1 MKFVKGM
8 VIGAMAGAGA
18 IMMYMETTNKTKK
31 TLMKKGKQMAR
42 KMGIM

>member
-8 VIGAMAGAGA
+8 LIGTMISAGAY
-18 IMMYMETTNKTKK
+18 MMYMEASNKTKK
-31 TLMKKGKQMAR
+31 NIMKKGKQMAR

>member
-8 VIGAMAGAGA
+8 ILGTLVSAGAY
-18 IMMYMETTNKTKK
+18 MMYMEASNKTKK
-31 TLMKKGKQMAR
+31 NIMKKGKQMAR